1 MLRRLLIHDL
11 AIIDELA
18 LELGPGFV
26 VFTGETGAGKS
37 IIIDALG
44 LVLGGKAD
52 PALVRAGTEAA
63 RVEATFK
70 IAGPTQKALTAVLQR
85 EALDE
90 DGDEIVLAREVR
102 REGRSTARVNGR
114 LVSAPVLRELAEL
127 LVDVHGQGEHLSL
140 LRPREHVFM
149 LDRYGALEAEREKLT
164 ALVRNVGA
172 LRQELTTLRQNERER
187 ERRLDMLDFQI
198 QEIGAAR
205 LKPGEETGL
214 LQERARLANAEKLAA
229 QADDVIRALSG
240 DDDGDGA
247 ADLLS
252 KAARLLTGLA
262 RIDTGLAESQTLA
275 LALAEQARDLGAT
288 LSDYREGLEHNP
300 KRLNDVE
307 ERLET
312 LARLQR
318 KYGERLEDVLA
329 FAERALKERDSLANA
344 STRIAELVEKER
356 TLLAE
361 IGRLGEQLSTR
372 RRQSARKLSAGIER
386 ELADLKM
393 ERGRFDVSQ
402 DRQQSAEG
410 APTEGGPVAFDHTGL
425 DRIEFLIAPN
435 PGEGLKPLAKIA
447 SGGEA
452 ARLML
457 ALKGVLAQT
466 DPTPTL
472 IFDEIDQGIGGR
484 VGAIVGRKLWAIA
497 SMGGHQVVCITHL
510 PQLAGY
516 ADQHF
521 KVEKLIDGGRTS
533 THVRTL
539 TEAER
544 PAEIAQMLGGMG
556 ENIRASAEELLAE
569 IAADRSQATRS
580 AREAV
585 PVGKKQRA

>member
-11 AIIDELA
+11 AIIDELD

-70 IAGPTQKALTAVLQR
+70 IAGPTQKALTTVLQR
-85 EALDE
+85 EALDD

-149 LDRYGALEAEREKLT
+149 LDRYGALEPEREKLA
-164 ALVRNVGA
+164 ALVRSVGA

-252 KAARLLTGLA
+252 KAARLLAGLA
-262 RIDTGLAESQTLA
+262 RIDSGLAESQTLA

-329 FAERALKERDSLANA
+329 FAERAQKERDSLANA

-361 IGRLGEQLSTR
+361 IGRLGEQLSAR
-372 RRQSARKLSAGIER
+372 RRQSARKLSSGIER

-393 ERGRFDVSQ
+393 ERGRFDVAQ
-402 DRQQSAEG
+402 ERQQSTEG

-569 IAADRSQATRS
+569 IAADRDQALKP

-585 PVGKKQRA
+585 PVAKKQRA

>member
-18 LELGPGFV
+18 LDLGPGFV

-164 ALVRNVGA
+164 TLVRNVGA

-252 KAARLLTGLA
+252 KAARLLNGLA

-288 LSDYREGLEHNP
+288 LSDYRDGLEHNP

-329 FAERALKERDSLANA
+329 FAERAEKERDSLANA

-402 DRQQSAEG
+402 DRQQAAEG
-410 APTEGGPVAFDHTGL
+410 APTEGGSVAFDHTGL

-569 IAADRSQATRS
+569 IAADRDQARRPG
-580 AREAV
+580 REAV